1 MLVRVPPLRQPVSWR
16 FEKRWPGAHDYRPTL
31 GTCRGVEKNGNIT
44 PPLSSSSNNEIQFAG
59 AFGEKGT
66 VHTLA
71 VAAGD
76 AAARDRQLVKAD
88 TATARVPELD
98 FEIPAGT
105 QAGTITTVEGVL
117 TEAATA
123 LRALQP
129 ERRAVD
135 ADAAAAIDAFCEKL
149 DAAARGDTSFTLV
162 LDDPAGNSGIES
174 SGPGDPLLKVSY
186 YERSREQAVAIG
198 LLPPVEDG
206 DTAAVPTPL
215 PEGIAADDPHHG
227 AAPVG
232 AAAAHRAF
240 ARLEGE
246 AADSAVSRYA
256 APEEVVELPG
266 HCAACGATTTTR
278 MYATRIPFFKDVIL
292 MADSC
297 DACGYRNSE
306 VKGGGGVPP
315 KGRRIAL
322 AVTTPADLR
331 RDVIKAETA
340 RLTIPELE
348 LEVTTGTLGGLI
360 TTVEGLV
367 ESVASALERT
377 HGFALG
383 DAASEGGAAA
393 WKTFFAGLKAC
404 AALDK
409 PWTLI
414 LTDPMANS
422 FVSGVDGDADPA
434 SDSALVIE
442 DYERSPEEDAEY
454 GIDHLKAHEAGNA
467 AGGEGGAIEEGEE
480 EEG

>member
-1 MLVRVPPLRQPVSWR
+1 M
-16 FEKRWPGAHDYRPTL
+16 
-31 GTCRGVEKNGNIT
+31 
-44 PPLSSSSNNEIQFAG
+44 
-59 AFGEKGT
+59 
-66 VHTLA
+66 
-71 VAAGD
+71 AAGD
-76 AAARDRQLVKAD
+76 AGVRDRQLVKAES
-88 TATARVPELD
+88 ATARVPELD

-105 QAGTITTVEGVL
+105 QAGTITTVEGL
-117 TEAATA
+117 LREAASA

-135 ADAAAAIDAFCEKL
+135 AAAAEAIDAFCARL
-149 DAAARGDTSFTLV
+149 DDAAAGATAFTLV
-162 LDDPAGNSGIES
+162 LEDPAGNSGIES

-186 YERSREQAVAIG
+186 FERTAAQAAAIG
-198 LLPPVEDG
+198 LLPPAPADAPSLPV
-206 DTAAVPTPL
+206 PL
-215 PEGIAADDPHHG
+215 PDGISADNPHHG
-227 AAPVG
+227 AAPIG

-246 AADSAVSRYA
+246 AADAAVSRYA

-266 HCAACGATTTTR
+266 HCAACSATTTTR

-315 KGRRIAL
+315 RGRRITL

-367 ESVASALERT
+367 QSVASALERT
-377 HGFALG
+377 QGFALG
-383 DAASEGGAAA
+383 DAATEGGAAA
-393 WKTFFAGLKAC
+393 WQKFFAGLKDC
-404 AALDK
+404 STLVH

-414 LTDPMANS
+414 LADPMANS
-422 FVSGVDGDADPA
+422 FVSGVDGDVDPA
-434 SDSALVIE
+434 QDAALVIE
-442 DYERSPEEDAEY
+442 DYDRSPEEDAEY
-454 GIDHLKAHEAGNA
+454 GIDHLLEHAVGNA
-467 AGGEGGAIEEGEE
+467 AGGEGGGIEEEGEE
-480 EEG
+480 EEAG